1 MQLVSEEIRVAA
13 QSRSDDGFLT
23 EPGLP
28 IIHAEIVIPFRA
40 WVRILLQLGQAPF
53 IFSTKKGPKKIVD
66 ITRRS
71 VGYVRTLEYRYILC
85 ETSSELAYQLE
96 GTKDCCST
104 CIAGA

>member
-53 IFSTKKGPKKIVD
+53 IFPTKK
-66 ITRRS
+66 
-71 VGYVRTLEYRYILC
+71 RTQE
-85 ETSSELAYQLE
+85 
-96 GTKDCCST
+96 DC
-104 CIAGA
+104 